1 MLIGNGV
8 KLLYVTY
15 SLQIPLFADLNMP
28 NEECDDYDPT
38 IAVVAAIAAATLI
51 VIAAV
56 IACFVIRVMVMKRRN
71 RKTQAETLHAHE
83 REMEE
88 KAENTADGEAKQ
100 VYLQI
105 ATKDA
110 DAARRRLET
119 DEAEIQEEG
128 AIDNPNYQSS
138 FST

>member
-1 MLIGNGV
+1 MLHAV
-8 KLLYVTY
+8 LKFH
-15 SLQIPLFADLNMP
+15 LFADLNVP

-38 IAVVAAIAAATLI
+38 IAIVVAVAAAALI

-56 IACFVIRVMVMKRRN
+56 IACSVTCIIVMKRRN

-88 KAENTADGEAKQ
+88 KAENTDDGEAKQ

-119 DEAEIQEEG
+119 DEGEILEEG
-128 AIDNPNYQSS
+128 AIDNPTQPG
-138 FST
+138 STGTTDD